1 MLEKIVNFTKKYN
14 MIKSGDIVVCGLS
27 GGADSVC
34 LLLSLFKLSKELD
47 ITVEALHVNHC
58 LRGSESDRDEEFCK
72 NLCSKIGVK
81 FSAEKCNVNDYA
93 VNNSLSTELAARELR
108 YMIFNQ
114 YTQGK
119 KLATAHNADDNLE
132 TVLLNLTRGTALKGL
147 AGIPPIRGNI
157 IRPLLEITR
166 KEIEEYLALN
176 KMNFVTDSTN
186 LTDNYTR
193 NKIRHSIIPLLRE
206 INPSLNSTFITSV
219 DGLRDENALIESM
232 TDEAELHCLN
242 SNTLINL
249 YNYDSVIRCRCIS
262 RLLMRNNLPVSHERI
277 RNCEKIL
284 LNGGKINISGN
295 IYFISDCQKAELTE
309 VYNLSP
315 TDEKRVPI
323 KIGPNTLFN
332 GIIVYCE
339 LVDADKKNSHEYVN
353 KNLTFYVL
361 DYDKIKGE
369 SVLRSRKK
377 GDKIQ
382 LSGRSFHSS
391 IKKII
396 NEKIPHK
403 ERDTLHFIEDEE
415 GTIFAEKIGIA
426 QRVTPDGETK
436 RLFIISVVNDKQEW
450 SGLFDTKKE

>member
-1 MLEKIVNFTKKYN
+1 

-58 LRGSESDRDEEFCK
+58 LRGSESDRDEEFCR

-93 VNNSLSTELAARELR
+93 VNNSLSTELAVRELR

-249 YNYDSVIRCRCIS
+249 SNYDSVIRCRCIS

-277 RNCEKIL
+277 RN
-284 LNGGKINISGN
+284 
-295 IYFISDCQKAELTE
+295 
-309 VYNLSP
+309 
-315 TDEKRVPI
+315 
-323 KIGPNTLFN
+323 
-332 GIIVYCE
+332 
-339 LVDADKKNSHEYVN
+339 
-353 KNLTFYVL
+353 
-361 DYDKIKGE
+361 
-369 SVLRSRKK
+369 
-377 GDKIQ
+377 
-382 LSGRSFHSS
+382 
-391 IKKII
+391 
-396 NEKIPHK
+396 
-403 ERDTLHFIEDEE
+403 
-415 GTIFAEKIGIA
+415 
-426 QRVTPDGETK
+426 
-436 RLFIISVVNDKQEW
+436 
-450 SGLFDTKKE
+450 